1 MQLKRIENLD
11 GEPSLDEMLDDPVI
25 QAVMARDGVA
35 RGEIEDLVAAI
46 HARFEG
52 EICCS

>member
-1 MQLKRIENLD
+1 MRMKRIENLD

-35 RGEIEDLVAAI
+35 RAEIEDLIAAI
-46 HARFEG
+46 HAQFET
-52 EICCS
+52 EICCR